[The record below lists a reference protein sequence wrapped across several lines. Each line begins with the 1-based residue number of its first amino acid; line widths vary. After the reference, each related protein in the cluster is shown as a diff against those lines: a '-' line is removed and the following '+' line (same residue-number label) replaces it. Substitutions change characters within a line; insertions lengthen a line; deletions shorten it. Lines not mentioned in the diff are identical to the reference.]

1 MWNFKV
7 LGSDPSLPARILTLK
22 KKKKRTSPSVTY
34 IFRKPMEAKEKKS
47 RDDQLQH

>member
-7 LGSDPSLPARILTLK
+7 LGSYPSLPARILTLK
-22 KKKKRTSPSVTY
+22 KKKKSPSVTY

-47 RDDQLQH
+47 GDDQLQH